1 MIDTKELRR
10 LAQAA
15 LIGPDGVSLNWL
27 KLLQDFQKEAN
38 PAAVSELLD
47 RLEAAEKERDALR
60 TRIEALEH
68 DDFGALP
75 DDVVEHDDFGALP
88 DDVVEQAVNRFLSWK
103 LPKDFHPDGGMA
115 FIPTKGRGYDNQP
128 VQRFVG
134 RRNAQEREP
143 AMQDA
148 LMKFDPATG
157 EERPYP
163 SHATQWRNWHGS
175 AAWLF
180 DPWTGRRRNAH
191 DVGSDVRGLLIAPA
205 GTLGMDMGGGCAEA
219 KL

>member
-38 PAAVSELLD
+38 PAAISELLS

-60 TRIEALEH
+60 ARIEALEH
-68 DDFGALP
+68 DDFGAPP